1 MQDLMKTA
9 RYRKRCFDQIEGIT
23 ANNRELAAEVER
35 LRRQLEAADQER
47 TEQDA
52 KNQNLVVQLSN
63 KEQEKTSK
71 LSLYHSKCMTRVVA
85 LLVVTSVVQDY
96 KPK

>member
-1 MQDLMKTA
+1 MKTA

-23 ANNRELAAEVER
+23 ANNRELVAEVER

-71 LSLYHSKCMTRVVA
+71 LSFYHSKCMTRVVA
-85 LLVVTSVVQDY
+85 LLVVTAIVQA
-96 KPK
+96 

>member
-9 RYRKRCFDQIEGIT
+9 RYRKKCFDQIEGIT
-23 ANNRELAAEVER
+23 ASNRELAAEVEH

-52 KNQNLVVQLSN
+52 KN
-63 KEQEKTSK
+63 
-71 LSLYHSKCMTRVVA
+71 
-85 LLVVTSVVQDY
+85 
-96 KPK
+96 